1 MKKIFILFAF
11 LAFALTAVAQD
22 KVIPVQGG
30 VAGVSNTAAER
41 KTAAYNYVFRVDIAA
56 PFYYTY
62 QLHLDDT
69 SVTPT
74 NQATVVIAG
83 SLDNVN
89 YKTIT
94 TVTYKSGG
102 ADTTIIGGITSS
114 PVTYKFMRYTIT
126 PNDTIWVKS
135 MYFGAGS
142 IK

>member
-1 MKKIFILFAF
+1 MKKILVLFAF

-30 VAGVSNTAAER
+30 VAGVTNSTAAV
-41 KTAAYNYVFRVDIAA
+41 KVAAYNYVFRVDLAA

-62 QLHLDDT
+62 QLHLDDN

-74 NQATVVIAG
+74 NKATVVVAG

-89 YKTIT
+89 YKTLHTIS
-94 TVTYKSGG
+94 YKSGG
-102 ADTTIIGGITSS
+102 TDTTIIGNLTSS
-114 PVTYKFMRYTIT
+114 PVTYKFIRYTVT
-126 PNDTIWVKS
+126 PDDTIWVKS
-135 MYFGAGS
+135 MYFGAGA